1 MTGRQPGVLF
11 SMKLLGRL
19 ATIALVVVW
28 FVLLRP
34 VALGGSAGYEIVT
47 GHSMEPLLHTGDLV
61 VTQSQAA
68 YGVGDLVVFRVPN
81 GQLGA
86 GSSVVHRIVGGDG
99 TGGFTTKGDNNPSAD
114 PWHPRA
120 SDVIGRSWIQLPG
133 SGAWLLVVRRPLVL
147 ATIIGGLVGF
157 WFLTTDVK
165 APGRPGRRLRAL
177 LSRRGGPALEPSPG
191 ETTK

>member
-1 MTGRQPGVLF
+1 
-11 SMKLLGRL
+11 MKLLGRL
-19 ATIALVVVW
+19 ATIALVGVW

-34 VALGGSAGYEIVT
+34 VALGGPAGYEIVA

-61 VTQSQAA
+61 VTQSQAV
-68 YGVGDLVVFRVPN
+68 YHVGDLVVFRVPS

-120 SDVIGRSWIQLPG
+120 SDIIGRSWIQLPG
-133 SGAWLLVVRRPLVL
+133 SGAWLLVLRKPLVL
-147 ATIIGGLVGF
+147 AAILGGLFGF
-157 WFLTTDVK
+157 WFLTTDFKLPV
-165 APGRPGRRLRAL
+165 RPGRTVRGFVLR
-177 LSRRGGPALEPSPG
+177 SGDRVPEPVPE
-191 ETTK
+191 ETAK